1 MTSKT
6 KSKTSNRYRIDAVDR
21 GLSVLDAIAANPGV
35 TAAHLAAALHANR
48 SLIFRILYTLG
59 ERGFVVKDSRNLYW
73 LGPQL
78 LYLGLQASGDNVL
91 INASNQVMDTLLAR
105 TRESVVLIVRDQ
117 LETVRVAYRDS
128 SHLIRVPVGFAA
140 KGGLHQG
147 GASKIL
153 LAYAPEEV
161 IDQVIERHLGEFVP
175 AKLRTRDQ
183 VLKFLSTVRSDGYY
197 AAIGETHPDLFS
209 VSAPVR
215 DFQGRTIAAL
225 AVVGLTSRLTA
236 QKKADFVK
244 HVIEGAAQISSGV
257 S

>member
-6 KSKTSNRYRIDAVDR
+6 KAETANRYRIDAVDR
-21 GLSVLDAIAANPGV
+21 SLSVLDAIAANPGV
-35 TAAHLAAALHANR
+35 SAAHLAAALHANR
-48 SLIFRILYTLG
+48 SLIFRILCTLG
-59 ERGFVVKDSRNLYW
+59 ERGFVIRDSRNLYW

-78 LYLGLQASGDNVL
+78 LYLGLQAGGDNLL
-91 INASNQVMDTLLAR
+91 INASSEVMDSLLAR

-153 LAYAPEEV
+153 LAYAPDEV
-161 IDQVIERHLGEFVP
+161 IDEVIERHLGEFVP
-175 AKLRTRDQ
+175 ARLRSRDQ

-197 AAIGETHPDLFS
+197 AAVGEAHPDLFS

-215 DFQGRTIAAL
+215 DLQGQTIAAL

-236 QKKADFVK
+236 QKKADFVEQ
-244 HVIEGAAQISSGV
+244 VIEGAARISSGV
-257 S
+257 G